1 MQNYL
6 TTGHQR
12 RSVLTAGSFQNMK
25 KPQFQHGE
33 QPQVS
38 VQEIHSER
46 TSRVPR
52 RGAGDRKTPSGGS
65 TGLKESSMRPSQ
77 HKLLKS
83 DFWFQHVQTL
93 IESLKPP
100 LSKDLRSTEAGEGS
114 LTLLLRGLFGRF
126 LLERVYGSGVSP
138 TAFLR
143 FTTVL

>member
-25 KPQFQHGE
+25 KPQFQHE
-33 QPQVS
+33 KQPQVS
-38 VQEIHSER
+38 VQEI
-46 TSRVPR
+46 TQ
-52 RGAGDRKTPSGGS
+52 RGAGDRNNLSGGS
-65 TGLKESSMRPSQ
+65 TDLKESSMRPSQ

-93 IESLKPP
+93 FKPLKPP
-100 LSKDLRSTEAGEGS
+100 LSKDLRSTKAGEGS
-114 LTLLLRGLFGRF
+114 PTLLVRGLFVRF
-126 LLERVYGSGVSP
+126 FLERVYGSGVSP
-138 TAFLR
+138 TVFLR